1 MWWTK
6 TWWLQIERAVH
17 CILSTSKNV
26 HISEQ
31 LKITLKVTL
40 HGMIFKQQVPVLAG
54 FLSLQATPSHADR
67 TMMPFLLHTGLS

>member
-1 MWWTK
+1 MVDK
-6 TWWLQIERAVH
+6 DLVASDLSEL
-17 CILSTSKNV
+17 CIAFLVQARNV

-67 TMMPFLLHTGLS
+67 TMMPFLLHTGSS